1 MPKKQCDNE
10 SFDITEQGSFEVKLD
25 GIRVLDLSLFLPG
38 PHFTMMMADHG
49 AEVISLEPA
58 TGEPVREMGLQQNG
72 QSVWFRNVFR
82 GKKSINLNLKSP
94 AGKQAFYKLC
104 ETVDVVVEAFRPD
117 VVKRLGI
124 DYDSVKKI
132 NPKIVYCSISAFG
145 QTGPKRLN
153 PAHDLSIQADS
164 GALQINQGQDGQPA
178 QPAMPVADMAGSLMA
193 FSGVLMALLRC
204 QQTGQGDYIDISMQD
219 SLVAWYANVMGPPF
233 AENRSPVPKEERS
246 WGGAAMYN
254 IYQTSDGQH
263 LTLGGSEIKFAKNL
277 LSALGREDLLELC
290 QQPPGEAQAPV
301 KAFFQTTF
309 ATKTLSQWSEFLAD
323 IDLCWSPVRSLNE
336 AIRDEHLAHREMLLS
351 DDNGNLHLGVP
362 VKFKQEPAQPKF
374 TLSMFSQDTHALLS
388 ELGYSEQDIK
398 TMRSDNAFI

>member
-1 MPKKQCDNE
+1 
-10 SFDITEQGSFEVKLD
+10 VKLD

-58 TGEPVREMGLQQNG
+58 TGEPVREIGLKQNS

-94 AGKQAFYKLC
+94 AGKQAFYRLC
-104 ETVDVVVEAFRPD
+104 ETVDVVVEAFRPG
-117 VVKRLGI
+117 VVERLGI
-124 DYDSVKKI
+124 DYDAVKKI
-132 NPKIVYCSISAFG
+132 NPKIVYCSISAYG

-164 GALQINQGQDGQPA
+164 GALQINLGQDGKPA

-204 QQTGQGDYIDISMQD
+204 KQTGQGDYIDISMQD

-233 AENRSPVPKEERS
+233 AENRSPEPTKERS

-254 IYQTSDGQH
+254 IYQTSDGRH

-290 QQPPGEAQAPV
+290 QQPPGEAQRPV
-301 KAFFQTTF
+301 KAFFQSTF
-309 ATKTLSQWSEFLAD
+309 ASKTLSEWCEFLAD
-323 IDLCWSPVRSLNE
+323 IDVCWSPVRDLNE
-336 AIRDEHLAHREMLLS
+336 AIRDEHLAQRDMLLT
-351 DDNGNLHLGVP
+351 DENGNLHLGVP
-362 VKFKQEPAQPKF
+362 VKFMEEPAQPKF
-374 TLSMFSQDTHALLS
+374 TLPTFSEDTQTLLS
-388 ELGYSEQDIK
+388 ELGYSEQEIK
-398 TMRSDNAFI
+398 TMRSENAFI